1 MQKLSAFVVA
11 SPIFYEDDAPLLVVL
26 ATRTGAVFELPLSIW
41 QALRL
46 GEFEKL
52 NAKTR
57 TVLSEAEILVPQ
69 AEDELAAVLS
79 RNREAIRTNS
89 HLNYVIQP
97 TAHCQLGCGYC
108 GQTHERQNLSTK
120 NEAAILLDVRDRLD
134 AGEFTE
140 LNLCWF
146 GAEPLSGIVQ
156 MRSLTP
162 KLRQVAEERNV
173 EYRASIVTNGLA
185 MSRKTGAELVNALGV
200 VSITVSLDGT
210 AMYHDRR
217 RHTKSGKP
225 TFNQILAN
233 LVALA
238 DTIGSDPVEIKVRC
252 NVDRENAPDVVRLLQ
267 RLHDEGLHRAVQFYT
282 APIHSWGNDA
292 HRRSLDPE
300 DYARM
305 ELSWFVEMKRL
316 GFPVPLVPKVQ
327 HVVCLAVQPQGALV
341 DAHGTLFNC
350 TEVSYVPSYGTPNRF
365 AIGDVMSGERGTTR
379 DLLGSFNDQ
388 VQGGAFGC
396 SSCRMLPVCGGA
408 CPKEWVEERV
418 PCPSSKRNMAERL
431 LLAAAFSRTASSTD
445 PVEAAA
451 AVA

>member
-140 LNLCWF
+140 LQ
-146 GAEPLSGIVQ
+146 PL
-156 MRSLTP
+156 
-162 KLRQVAEERNV
+162 
-173 EYRASIVTNGLA
+173 
-185 MSRKTGAELVNALGV
+185 LVW
-200 VSITVSLDGT
+200 
-210 AMYHDRR
+210 R
-217 RHTKSGKP
+217 
-225 TFNQILAN
+225 
-233 LVALA
+233 
-238 DTIGSDPVEIKVRC
+238 
-252 NVDRENAPDVVRLLQ
+252 
-267 RLHDEGLHRAVQFYT
+267 
-282 APIHSWGNDA
+282 
-292 HRRSLDPE
+292 
-300 DYARM
+300 
-305 ELSWFVEMKRL
+305 
-316 GFPVPLVPKVQ
+316 
-327 HVVCLAVQPQGALV
+327 
-341 DAHGTLFNC
+341 
-350 TEVSYVPSYGTPNRF
+350 
-365 AIGDVMSGERGTTR
+365 
-379 DLLGSFNDQ
+379 
-388 VQGGAFGC
+388 
-396 SSCRMLPVCGGA
+396 
-408 CPKEWVEERV
+408 
-418 PCPSSKRNMAERL
+418 
-431 LLAAAFSRTASSTD
+431 
-445 PVEAAA
+445 
-451 AVA
+451 